1 MSDSSKSLS
10 SKSLSSHSIAA
21 KASDEVVYSPCISI
35 CALDEN
41 DICIGCFRS
50 AKEIGDWGK
59 VDNHGKREILKNVAR
74 RMAEH

>member
-1 MSDSSKSLS
+1 MSDSSNNSLKTQS
-10 SKSLSSHSIAA
+10 EKRDI
-21 KASDEVVYSPCISI
+21 VNSPCISI

-50 AKEIGDWGK
+50 GKEITDWGR
-59 VDNHGKREILKNVAR
+59 VDNDGKRAILKNVAQ